1 MHSWAGQSFSKMK
14 TPGNIVKREYFYV
27 CVRHVTF
34 FLSVMRGWVW
44 PSFGWVWPFIWVWV
58 GVGECNQFL
67 AGCGRLWP
75 FVTFSWL
82 GVGECGW
89 VWPFSGWVLVG
100 VGECAFFLAGCGW
113 VWYFF
118 DWVCVGVGKCGWVW
132 VSARFITALSKL
144 IWGIWQIF
152 TRALES
158 LKNMHFNGLHLTKV
172 CNVSAKK
179 AQRSYLSCHWRG
191 MQNFDKNWL
200 VVRKMT
206 WRIWQIFTRAL
217 EILKVGTLM
226 GSFCPK

>member
-1 MHSWAGQSFSKMK
+1 MSNTIELLCLCERNFHSIVNCFFYIDNNLLYSPCFWVTRLFFFHACKRLRVLCKKDIFSKMK

-58 GVGECNQFL
+58 GVGECNHFL

-113 VWYFF
+113 VW
-118 DWVCVGVGKCGWVW
+118 VGVIFFWLGVCGC
-132 VSARFITALSKL
+132 
-144 IWGIWQIF
+144 G
-152 TRALES
+152 
-158 LKNMHFNGLHLTKV
+158 
-172 CNVSAKK
+172 
-179 AQRSYLSCHWRG
+179 
-191 MQNFDKNWL
+191 
-200 VVRKMT
+200 
-206 WRIWQIFTRAL
+206 
-217 EILKVGTLM
+217 
-226 GSFCPK
+226 

>member
-1 MHSWAGQSFSKMK
+1 MTFFCLGVTFYLGVGGCGWVYPFFGRVWATVAFCDLFLALCWWVWVS
-14 TPGNIVKREYFYV
+14 
-27 CVRHVTF
+27 VTF
-34 FLSVMRGWVW
+34 F
-44 PSFGWVWPFIWVWV
+44 
-58 GVGECNQFL
+58 
-67 AGCGRLWP
+67 
-75 FVTFSWL
+75 WL
-82 GVGECGW
+82 GVGRCGW
-89 VWPFSGWVLVG
+89 CPL
-100 VGECAFFLAGCGW
+100 FLTGCVW
-113 VWYFF
+113 VWE
-118 DWVCVGVGKCGWVW
+118 GVGKCGWVW

-144 IWGIWQIF
+144 TWGIWQIF

-217 EILKVGTLM
+217 EILKVGNLM